1 MAELHLRRC
10 INKDIKVGDTVK
22 IVDGS
27 GLTHNGKRKYIYSSY
42 ESATKSKL
50 PLSEMYF
57 KVVETN
63 VEDKI
68 SETANPKTFYLQDLA
83 IEFNGEVFRTCS
95 AFVKKDGPI
104 YTAGD
109 KFIIQGEEYILAVVD
124 TLSYVLISLKSGSRW
139 KDVIKVS
146 SHKLTQQDLTEIG
159 DETMYFVPTSKK

>member
-83 IEFNGEVFRTCS
+83 IEFKGVVFRTCS
-95 AFVKKDGPI
+95 AFVRKGSPI
-104 YTAGD
+104 YKAGD
-109 KFIIQGEEYILAVVD
+109 RFIIRDEEYILAVVKSF
-124 TLSYVLISLKSGSRW
+124 SYMLISLKNGARY
-139 KDVIKVS
+139 KDAIYVP
-146 SHKLTQQDLTEIG
+146 SHKLTKQDLIEIG
-159 DETMYFVPTSKK
+159 DETMYFAPPSEK

>member
-1 MAELHLRRC
+1 MAELHLRKW
-10 INKDIKVGDTVK
+10 INKDIKIGDTVK

-83 IEFNGEVFRTCS
+83 IEFKGVVFRTCS
-95 AFVKKDGPI
+95 AFVKESNPI

-109 KFIIQGEEYILAVVD
+109 KFIIQGEEYILAVVS
-124 TLSYVLISLKSGSRW
+124 TLFYMLISLKSGARW
-139 KDVIKVS
+139 KNGIKVS

-159 DETMYFVPTSKK
+159 DETMYFSPKQ